1 MFTISKQSMSFPRRK
16 LSRQLA
22 LGLSLS
28 MIVSFGGEVSA
39 QTADINIRVS
49 EPQGGGAKCEDLDYT
64 QQKSFKQASQSVKLY
79 YIRSAS
85 DLKGILAQIASK
97 NPCIKGTVIEAQGDN
112 TIVLYGNEE
121 QRKALQRV
129 ITILDLP
136 RESVNL
142 EMWGILISS
151 SNPGKLAE
159 VMRQVNKEIDTTQ
172 QLLQYTYQKF
182 EEFAKDVDI
191 DIDADDDNSK
201 MSYSSLLQQTLGYR
215 TALDKDR
222 SLSMMDILLRI
233 NAAKDPY
240 CNNKAAAKKLDILFQ
255 EERYKPYIEA
265 LKKEQKIPFGNYI
278 QLGLLQE
285 KSSNLNQNCEIKSKD
300 REKVLL
306 KNLNRRRAVLDFAL
320 QYSNLMN
327 NPAGFDPEALQQS
340 AETLNSVLQPIVHA
354 INRDVEELFIEPTL
368 ARIQSIVRDY
378 KKVSYAEV
386 GKTSVQGLNGIKS
399 TVTSTT
405 VSAFDETGPL
415 RLDELFK
422 TASEINNFSKELIPA
437 PAGANTVPSAPVLSL
452 IAALSKDTSAW
463 RAITSGVSMEITPS
477 VLRNSA
483 SAELDINFTTGPTKD
498 KEPVPDQFTGTT
510 RLRPLS
516 RIKQNTVSTR
526 VYVNTLDIFALS
538 TFNSQTTED
547 GGRTYIPVIGT
558 IWQGVFSGVP
568 IIGQLFSW
576 KNSPQSVQH
585 QSIVLTNSF
594 IVPTA
599 MGLATL
605 YQHQQQQ
612 HQPSP
617 PPKPPIMKDEEYEQY
632 KQSYEQ
638 YKAKLLYYD
647 HCYAVEQYIINREGE
662 IEEEES
668 SGEQK
673 QNYNFNQP
681 LSFSSL
687 DKKIKDVCGNP
698 PQPPEFYR

>member
-1 MFTISKQSMSFPRRK
+1 
-16 LSRQLA
+16 
-22 LGLSLS
+22 
-28 MIVSFGGEVSA
+28 
-39 QTADINIRVS
+39 
-49 EPQGGGAKCEDLDYT
+49 
-64 QQKSFKQASQSVKLY
+64 
-79 YIRSAS
+79 
-85 DLKGILAQIASK
+85 
-97 NPCIKGTVIEAQGDN
+97 
-112 TIVLYGNEE
+112 
-121 QRKALQRV
+121 
-129 ITILDLP
+129 
-136 RESVNL
+136 
-142 EMWGILISS
+142 
-151 SNPGKLAE
+151 
-159 VMRQVNKEIDTTQ
+159 
-172 QLLQYTYQKF
+172 
-182 EEFAKDVDI
+182 
-191 DIDADDDNSK
+191 
-201 MSYSSLLQQTLGYR
+201 
-215 TALDKDR
+215 
-222 SLSMMDILLRI
+222 
-233 NAAKDPY
+233 
-240 CNNKAAAKKLDILFQ
+240 
-255 EERYKPYIEA
+255 
-265 LKKEQKIPFGNYI
+265 
-278 QLGLLQE
+278 
-285 KSSNLNQNCEIKSKD
+285 
-300 REKVLL
+300 
-306 KNLNRRRAVLDFAL
+306 VLDFAL

-327 NPAGFDPEALQQS
+327 NPAGSDPEALQQS

-632 KQSYEQ
+632 K
-638 YKAKLLYYD
+638 AKLLYYN
-647 HCYAVEQYIINREGE
+647 HCYAVEQYIINREGK

-687 DKKIKDVCGNP
+687 DKKIKDVCGKL
-698 PQPPEFYR
+698 PQLPDFYR

>member
-1 MFTISKQSMSFPRRK
+1 MV
-16 LSRQLA
+16 
-22 LGLSLS
+22 G
-28 MIVSFGGEVSA
+28 FGDNVSA
-39 QTADINIRVS
+39 QTADTNIKVS
-49 EPQGGGAKCEDLDYT
+49 EPQGGGAICKDPDYM
-64 QQKSFKQASQSVKLY
+64 QQTSFKQASQPLKLY
-79 YIRSAS
+79 YIHSAPA
-85 DLKGILAQIASK
+85 LKEILDQIASK
-97 NPCIKGTVIEAQGDN
+97 NLCIKGTVIEAQGEN
-112 TIVLYGNEE
+112 TIVLYGNKE

-159 VMRQVNKEIDTTQ
+159 VMRKVNKEIDTTQ
-172 QLLQYTYQKF
+172 QLLQYTYQRL
-182 EEFAKDVDI
+182 EEFAKDIDVD
-191 DIDADDDNSK
+191 DHKPNGYGLDPD
-201 MSYSSLLQQTLGYR
+201 YSSLLQETLGYR

-222 SLSMMDILLRI
+222 SLSMIDILLRI
-233 NAAKDPY
+233 NAAKDPFT
-240 CNNKAAAKKLDILFQ
+240 NNNDAAQKLCKLFQ
-255 EERYKPYIEA
+255 EERYQPYIKA
-265 LKKEQKIPFGNYI
+265 LKRENKIPFENYI
-278 QLGLLQE
+278 QVGLLQE
-285 KSSNLNQNCEIKSKD
+285 KRSSSNQNCEIQSKD
-300 REKVLL
+300 QDPKKVLRI
-306 KNLNRRRAVLDFAL
+306 NLNRRRTVLDFAL
-320 QYSNLMN
+320 QYANLMN
-327 NPAGFDPEALQQS
+327 NPADFDPDALQQS
-340 AETLNSVLQPIVHA
+340 AENLNSIFAPIVKA

-368 ARIQSIVRDY
+368 ARIQSIVSDY
-378 KKVSYAEV
+378 NQVSYAEV

-422 TASEINNFSKELIPA
+422 TASEINDFSKELIPA

-452 IAALSKDTSAW
+452 IAALSKDRAAW

-483 SAELDINFTTGPTKD
+483 SAELDIEFTTGPTKD

-510 RLRPLS
+510 TLRPLS
-516 RIKQNTVSTR
+516 RIKQNTVTTS

-585 QSIVLTNSF
+585 QSVVLTNSF

-599 MGLATL
+599 MGLAHL
-605 YQHQQQQ
+605 YQ
-612 HQPSP
+612 PSSS
-617 PPKPPIMKDEEYEQY
+617 EQGEMTGKRD
-632 KQSYEQ
+632 KQYQ
-638 YKAKLLYYD
+638 YAELLHKYNAELLHYQR
-647 HCYAVEQYIINREGE
+647 CVAVEQYKIKRKYE
-662 IEEEES
+662 IEEKKES

-673 QNYNFNQP
+673 YVFGQGQ
-681 LSFSSL
+681 LL
-687 DKKIKDVCGNP
+687 DDNRIQAVCGNRP
-698 PQPPEFYR
+698 SMPSK